1 MYNGWKV
8 EISNGSCQ
16 LTPTEYMETLDV
28 SNATTD
34 TGHTASCPWL
44 LLCLTMH
51 KQNKT
56 SLPQLNT
63 NTKWCR
69 WFLWV
74 KGGYTYQVPSI
85 RSDYCIIDIS
95 TYRHYDVCVMQYIIS
110 SQKHA
115 HLKSCKFIMTI
126 HSPQQQCSAEQGI
139 PPLTQPLYLADM
151 AAWVIFH
158 SLKFTVS
165 TIS

>member
-1 MYNGWKV
+1 MSATCYWIYGNAA
-8 EISNGSCQ
+8 C
-16 LTPTEYMETLDV
+16 LEYMGTLHV
-28 SNATTD
+28 SNATAD
-34 TGHTASCPWL
+34 TGHKTSCPWL
-44 LLCLTMH
+44 LPCLTMH

-63 NTKWCR
+63 YTKWCR
-69 WFLWV
+69 WFLSV
-74 KGGYTYQVPSI
+74 KGGYTYQVRSI
-85 RSDYCIIDIS
+85 RSDFCITDIS
-95 TYRHYDVCVMQYIIS
+95 IYRHYDVYVMQCIIS

-115 HLKSCKFIMTI
+115 NLKSCKFIMTI

-139 PPLTQPLYLADM
+139 PPLTQPLYLTDM